1 MSRRHRSPQRAWL
14 VPAVLAAAVAGLV
27 LWVWLDLHPYV
38 AWLAGAS
45 LALFLLYGIDKQR
58 ARQRGGR
65 VPEVVLHG
73 IALAGG
79 FAGGWAGRALF
90 RHKTRKAV
98 FLLVLA
104 LATILH
110 AGVILAV
117 YR

>member
-1 MSRRHRSPQRAWL
+1 MSGRHRSPQRAWL
-14 VPAVLAAAVAGLV
+14 LPGLLVSVLVAAAV
-27 LWVWLDLHPYV
+27 WLALDVHPYI
-38 AWLAGAS
+38 AWLAGVS

-73 IALAGG
+73 LALGGG

-90 RHKTRKAV
+90 RHKTRKTS
-98 FLLVLA
+98 FLIVLT
-104 LATILH
+104 LATLLH
-110 AGVILAV
+110 AGGVLAV